1 MDKIQA
7 KIKAS
12 EQGVTRRDF
21 LVRSTVIAGAGFF
34 SIGLP
39 GLVAGKEAQAA
50 IGGQSFTPSIW
61 FTMTPDGK
69 TTIHIVKA
77 EMGQHIGTGLA
88 QVIAE
93 ELEVDWKD
101 VRLDTPLESV
111 ENFAVYGLAYT
122 VNSGSI
128 TTEFDRLA
136 RAGAAGRIALIEAG
150 AKVLKAGAGNCYAQ
164 NSRVFDKASGRSV
177 TYGEILQKVTIDRK
191 FSYPGDF
198 RKIALK
204 KRGDYKIVGKSLPSL
219 DVPAKT
225 NGKAKY
231 GIDVFLPN
239 MAYGALVIPRTR
251 YASNVVS
258 IDDSEARK
266 IPGFIKA
273 VRIDNALG
281 KCTGWVVAVAD
292 RFPTAMKAAKA
303 LKVQYD
309 AGPYARLSSAD
320 LLKQYKALAKN
331 EKQSAAWVLEGDV
344 DKGFKGADKVFEVE
358 YTTDMVVHATMEPL
372 NATVQFTNGEWH
384 VHVGTQS
391 TSFARMTLTGYL
403 SKALGQ
409 KPEDLKIFVHN
420 YLLGGGFGGKQD
432 YDDILAAAYCVK
444 EVGRPVKLI
453 HTRESNFATSFAR
466 TPTYHKVK
474 AGIKNGELLAMN
486 QDIVC
491 GWMGAR
497 FGVGKAGGTDWLQLD
512 SVDGKSQDIDQ
523 CSIGGSDHWYDVK
536 NHRVRAWNHDMTTWA
551 VQASA
556 LRTVSNSYNIFVV
569 ESFMDEAAHAAGR
582 DPLEF
587 RLSMLNGKGGNR
599 GIPNSGYAPGT
610 SSDYYMDRLWISL
623 PWGQEDSWIPYESAT
638 VGGALRLANCLR
650 VAAGK
655 AGWGSKKLPPN
666 TGLGIAVTA
675 AEERQSPTWVAGIAE
690 VTVDPKTG
698 QFTINRLTIVMD
710 PGTVVN
716 PQAVDAQIRGSALWG
731 ASQIMSEKL
740 TLKNGA
746 FEQTNYHEYMPIR
759 LAQTPEIDV
768 TLIASDN
775 HPSGVG
781 EPASTVVAPAV
792 ANAIYNA
799 VGARVRHMPI
809 SPEAVLEAI
818 KRKA

>member
-1 MDKIQA
+1 MAD
-7 KIKAS
+7 IKTPD
-12 EQGVTRRDF
+12 QGITRREF
-21 LVRSTVIAGAGFF
+21 LVRSTVIAGSGFF

-39 GLVAGKEAQAA
+39 GLIAGKDAEAAM
-50 IGGQSFTPSIW
+50 GGQAFTPSIW

-69 TTIHIVKA
+69 TTMHIVKA

-93 ELEVDWKD
+93 ELEVRWED

-128 TTEFDRLA
+128 TTEFDRIA
-136 RAGAAGRIALIEAG
+136 RAGAAGRIALVEAG
-150 AKVLKAGAGNCYAQ
+150 AKVLGAKLSNCYAE
-164 NSRVFDKASGRSV
+164 NSRVTDKSSGRSV
-177 TYGEILQKVTIDRK
+177 TYGEILQKAKIDRK
-191 FSYPGDF
+191 FAYPEDF
-198 RKIALK
+198 RKIPLK
-204 KRGDYKIVGKSLPSL
+204 PREQYKIIGKSLASL
-219 DVPAKT
+219 DIPAKT

-231 GIDVFLPN
+231 GMDVFLPN

-251 YASNVVS
+251 YASKVLS
-258 IDDSEARK
+258 IDDSEAKK

-273 VRIDNALG
+273 VKIDNAMG

-303 LKVQYD
+303 LKVKWD
-309 AGPYARLSSAD
+309 AGPYANLGSAEM
-320 LLKQYKALAKN
+320 LAQYKELSKN
-331 EKQSAAWVLEGDV
+331 ESESAAWVLEGDV
-344 DKGFKGADKVFEVE
+344 DQAFGNAEKVFEVE
-358 YTTDMVVHATMEPL
+358 YTTDMVCHATMEPL
-372 NATVQFTNGEWH
+372 NATVQYTNGEWH

-403 SKALGQ
+403 STVLNK
-409 KPEDLKIFVHN
+409 KPEDLKVFVHQ
-420 YLLGGGFGGKQD
+420 YLVGGGFGGKQD

-444 EVGRPVKLI
+444 ETGRPVKLI

-466 TPTYHKVK
+466 TPTYHKLK
-474 AGIKNGELLAMN
+474 AGIKDGKLVAMN

-497 FGVGKAGGTDWLQLD
+497 FGVGKKYGSDWLQLD
-512 SVDGKSQDIDQ
+512 SWDAKKQDIDQ
-523 CSIGGSDHWYDVK
+523 WSIGGSDHWYDVK
-536 NHRVRAWNHDMTTWA
+536 NHRVRAWNHEATTWA

-556 LRTVSNSYNIFVV
+556 LRTVSNSYNIFAV
-569 ESFMDEAAHAAGR
+569 ESFMDEVAHAAGR

-587 RLSMLNGKGGNR
+587 RLAMLNGKGGNR
-599 GIPNSGYAPGT
+599 GIPNAGYPPGT
-610 SSDYYMDRLWISL
+610 KSDYYMDQLWISL
-623 PWGQEDSWIPYESAT
+623 PWPKEGSWIPYESAT

-655 AGWGSKKLPPN
+655 AGYGTRRLPPN
-666 TGLGIAVTA
+666 TGLGIAVTS

-690 VTVDPKTG
+690 VTVDPATG
-698 QFTINRLTIVMD
+698 QFSINRLTIAMD
-710 PGTVVN
+710 PGIVVN
-716 PQAVDAQIRGSALWG
+716 PKNVDAQIRGSALWG
-731 ASQIMSEKL
+731 ASQIMSERL

-746 FEQTNYHEYMPIR
+746 FEQANYHEYAPIR
-759 LAQTPEIDV
+759 LAQVPEIDV
-768 TLIASDN
+768 TIIASDH

-792 ANAIYNA
+792 ANAIFNA
-799 VGARVRHMPI
+799 TGARVRHMPI
-809 SPEAVLEAI
+809 SPEALLEAMK

>member
-1 MDKIQA
+1 MSD
-7 KIKAS
+7 IKTPK
-12 EQGVTRRDF
+12 QGVTRRDF
-21 LVRSTVIAGAGFF
+21 IVRSAVIAGSGFL

-39 GLVAGKEAQAA
+39 GLVASKEAQAA
-50 IGGQSFTPSIW
+50 VGGQAFTPSIW

-69 TTIHIVKA
+69 TTMHILKA

-93 ELEVDWKD
+93 ELEVNWDD
-101 VRLDTPLESV
+101 VRLDTPVESAT
-111 ENFAVYGLAYT
+111 NFSVYGLAYT

-128 TTEFDRLA
+128 TTEFDRIA
-136 RAGAAGRIALIEAG
+136 RAGAAGRMALVEAG
-150 AKVLKAGAGNCYAQ
+150 AKVLKTGAANCYAE
-164 NSRVFDKASGRSV
+164 NSRVIDRKSGRSV
-177 TYGEILQKVTIDRK
+177 TYGEILKKVTINRK
-191 FSYPGDF
+191 FAYPTDF
-198 RKIALK
+198 RKIELK

-219 DVPAKT
+219 DVPPKT

-239 MAYGALVIPRTR
+239 MAYGALVIPRSR
-251 YASNVVS
+251 YASKVTS

-273 VRIDNALG
+273 VKIDNALG

-292 RFPTAMKAAKA
+292 KFPTAMKAAKA
-303 LKVQYD
+303 LKVKYD
-309 AGPYARLSSAD
+309 AGPYGSLNSAKLLSE
-320 LLKQYKALAKN
+320 YKALSKK
-331 EKQSAAWVLEGDV
+331 EEDSAAWVLEGDV
-344 DKGFKGADKVFEVE
+344 DKGFESADKVLEVE
-358 YTTDMVVHATMEPL
+358 YTTDMVCHATMEPL
-372 NATVQFTNGEWH
+372 NATVQYTNGEWH

-403 SKALGQ
+403 SKALNQ

-432 YDDILAAAYCVK
+432 YDDILAAAYCVN
-444 EVGRPVKLI
+444 EIGRPVKLI

-466 TPTYHKVK
+466 TPTFHK
-474 AGIKNGELLAMN
+474 IKGGLKDGNLLAMN

-497 FGVGKAGGTDWLQLD
+497 FGVGKKYGSDWLQLD
-512 SVDGKSQDIDQ
+512 SVDGKKQDIDQ
-523 CSIGGSDHWYDVK
+523 WSIGGSDHWYDVK
-536 NHRVRAWNHDMTTWA
+536 NHRVRAWNHETTTYA

-569 ESFMDEAAHAAGR
+569 ESFMDEMAYAAGR

-599 GIPNSGYAPGT
+599 GIPNAGYAPGT
-610 SSDYYMDRLWISL
+610 PSDYYMDQLWISL
-623 PWGQEDSWIPYESAT
+623 PWPTEDSWVLYESTT

-655 AGWGSKKLPPN
+655 AGWGRKLPPN

-675 AEERQSPTWVAGIAE
+675 AEERQSPTWAAGIAE

-698 QFTINRLTIVMD
+698 KFSINRLTIAMD

-716 PQAVDAQIRGSALWG
+716 PQAVDSQIRGSALWG
-731 ASQIMSEKL
+731 ASQIMAERL
-740 TLKNGA
+740 TLKNGR
-746 FEQTNYHEYMPIR
+746 FQQSNYHQYTPIR
-759 LAQTPEIDV
+759 LAQVPEIDV
-768 TLIASDN
+768 TIIPSDH

-809 SPEAVLEAI
+809 APEAVL
-818 KRKA
+818 KAMKA